1 MFDDDFEL
9 EAERLLNTERS
20 DRSGGVD
27 MAAPSVRRRLSVGRA
42 DDPSERLADKMA
54 DSAVAGFRSPDP
66 TGVRRS
72 ASADPLGGTEV
83 DNDVQRTIDSR
94 RGSGSALRPRE
105 AQHFSDSY
113 GTDLSDVRVHTDATA
128 DTLSRSLQADAFTT
142 GSDVFFRKG
151 TYQPGTS
158 KGDHLIG
165 HELAH
170 VASEGGGGAAQ
181 RSVRRFVSVDDFKSW
196 TNLGMLASS
205 GDHKN
210 AVVKLLQEYDGIKKK
225 SDVQPAMVP
234 HYTNML
240 QKVNAMIDWSEDYL
254 DENADEKGSPDK
266 GVVKRYEGFLKF
278 LGLAMDRKEGLE
290 QTIDKKS
297 SDPAK
302 AKAPKVD
309 ASAAKLRKHT
319 GGDETTLFT
328 KIGLGLSQQ
337 VENDGDSTEF
347 SIELKVPVGPG
358 AFVGG
363 TASVSAEKDGGN
375 IKARCQLMLSGG
387 GSVGV
392 AEIKG
397 ALGGYVEAQGTDGAM
412 VGDLLQY
419 ALYRRMAESN
429 LVPAEVQNYIFGGDT
444 GAKGA
449 RRAERKTLA
458 TEKKAF
464 GDGSGDDNYAES
476 GGIAELSAEAGLQSA
491 KIGGSASY
499 TEGKR
504 TDKKSLE
511 MKGMTAGDKKGKA
524 DTWASKLTGGARG
537 AQESTGRTVR
547 GFNLGFELSAPVEA
561 SVGYEARWMSEPG
574 PAGKPGKMT
583 MSDNKLS
590 FEMNL
595 TSGLAALAGDEA
607 AGKVNDAVSKII
619 GQIETDMKK
628 ADAKTLEDRER
639 IQLEADIDN
648 MKGDITGEVENS
660 LSEALGSSGM
670 QDEGTDYAAEGKVYE
685 NKGSFSFGVDVDF
698 AGKEV
703 VFTLSEETKR
713 TLDLGV
719 VKVEAAKKSK
729 KFEKKKSFAGGKK

>member
-9 EAERLLNTERS
+9 EAEQLLTAERS
-20 DRSGGVD
+20 DRSRDVD

-42 DDPSERLADKMA
+42 NDPQERLADTMA
-54 DSAVAGFRSPDP
+54 DSAVAGLRTSGP
-66 TGVRRS
+66 TDVRRS

-83 DNDVQRTIDSR
+83 DDDIQRSIDSR

-113 GTDLSDVRVHTDATA
+113 GTDLSDVRVHTDSTA

-142 GSDVFFRKG
+142 GNDVFFRKG
-151 TYQPGTS
+151 TYQPGTA

-196 TNLGMLASS
+196 TNLGMLSTS

-210 AVVKLLQEYDGIKKK
+210 AVIKLLTEYNAIKAK

-234 HYTNML
+234 LYTQML
-240 QKVNAMIDWSEDYL
+240 AKVNAMIDWSEDYL

-266 GVVKRYEGFLKF
+266 GVQKRYEGFLKF
-278 LGLAMDRKEGLE
+278 LGLAMDRKEGIE

-297 SDPAK
+297 SDPEK

-337 VENDGDSTEF
+337 VENDGDSSEF
-347 SIELKVPVGPG
+347 SIELKIPVGAG

-363 TASVSAEKDGGN
+363 TASVSAEKDDGK
-375 IKARCQLMLSGG
+375 IKARCQLMISGG
-387 GSVGV
+387 GSVGI

-464 GDGSGDDNYAES
+464 GEGSGDDNYAES
-476 GGIAELSAEAGLQSA
+476 GGVAEISAEAGLQKA

-504 TDKKSLE
+504 TDKTSLE

-574 PAGKPGKMT
+574 PEGKPGKMT

-628 ADAKTLEDRER
+628 ADAKTLEERER
-639 IQLEADIDN
+639 VQLEADIDN
-648 MKGDITGEVENS
+648 MKGDVSGEIENS
-660 LSEALGSSGM
+660 LSEAMGSTGM
-670 QDEGTDYAAEGKVYE
+670 QDEGTDYEAEGKVYE

-719 VKVEAAKKSK
+719 AKVEATKKSK

>member
-1 MFDDDFEL
+1 MFDDEFDL
-9 EAERLLNTERS
+9 EAEQLLTKERPS
-20 DRSGGVD
+20 RGTSHDT
-27 MAAPSVRRRLSVGRA
+27 AQAPARRRLTVGRA
-42 DDPSERLADKMA
+42 DDPAERLADKMA
-54 DSAVAGFRSPDP
+54 DGAVSDLKAGGPSQ
-66 TGVRRS
+66 VQRS
-72 ASADPLGGTEV
+72 ANSDVLGGTEV
-83 DNDVQRTIDSR
+83 DDQVQRTIDSR
-94 RGSGSALRPRE
+94 RGAGSALGARE
-105 AQHFSDSY
+105 AQHFSNAY
-113 GTDLSDVRVHTDATA
+113 GTDLSGVRVHTDSTA
-128 DTLSRSLQADAFTT
+128 DKLSRSLQADAFTT
-142 GSDVFFRKG
+142 GNDVFFRSG
-151 TYQPGTS
+151 TYKPGTS
-158 KGDHLIG
+158 SGDHLIG

-170 VASEGGGGAAQ
+170 VATESGGGAAQ
-181 RSVRRFVSVDDFKSW
+181 RSVRRFVSVKDFSEW
-196 TNLGMLASS
+196 TNLGMLSS
-205 GDHKN
+205 KGTHKEKVI
-210 AVVKLLQEYDGIKKK
+210 ALLNEYDAIKKK
-225 SDVQPAMVP
+225 SDAQPAMVP
-234 HYTNML
+234 LYTQML

-266 GVVKRYEGFLKF
+266 GVQKRYEGFLKF
-278 LGLAMDRKEGLE
+278 LGLAMDRKEGIE

-297 SDPAK
+297 SDPEK

-337 VENDGDSTEF
+337 VPEDGDSTEF
-347 SIELKVPVGPG
+347 SIELKIPVGAG

-363 TASVSAEKDGGN
+363 TASVSAEKDDGK
-375 IKARCQLMLSGG
+375 IKARCQLMISGG
-387 GSVGV
+387 GSVGI

-397 ALGGYVEAQGTDGAM
+397 ALGGYVEAQGTDGAL

-464 GDGSGDDNYAES
+464 GEGGDDDNYAES
-476 GGIAELSAEAGLQSA
+476 GGIAEISAEAGLQAA

-504 TDKKSLE
+504 TDKTSLE

-524 DTWASKLTGGARG
+524 DTWASRLTGGARG
-537 AQESTGRTVR
+537 AQESTGRTIR

-561 SVGYEARWMSEPG
+561 SVGYEARWISEPG
-574 PAGKPGKMT
+574 SGGKPGKMT
-583 MSDNKLS
+583 MSDNKVS

-595 TSGLAALAGDEA
+595 TSGLAALTSDDT
-607 AGKVNDAVSKII
+607 AGKINDAVSKII
-619 GQIETDMKK
+619 GQIETEMKK
-628 ADAKTLEDRER
+628 ADAKTLEERER
-639 IQLEADIDN
+639 VQLEADIDG
-648 MKGDITGEVENS
+648 MKDDITGEIEGS
-660 LSEALGSSGM
+660 ISEAAGSTGM
-670 QDEGTDYAAEGKVYE
+670 QDEGTDYEAEGKVYE
-685 NKGSFSFGVDVDF
+685 NKGSFSFGVEADF
-698 AGKEV
+698 AAKEV
-703 VFTLSEETKR
+703 AFTLSEETKR

-719 VKVEAAKKSK
+719 VKVEATKKSK